1 MFAEANSQYADAGVK
16 IFGASADSVA
26 ENKAFAEKYG
36 FPFDLITDTEKQIA
50 SVVGELGSAK
60 RWAAYIK
67 NGKVEKAWEVK
78 NIKTFPLE
86 ALAEIKVEG

>member
-1 MFAEANSQYADAGVK
+1 MFAEANPQYADAGVR

-26 ENKAFAEKYG
+26 DNKAFAEKYG
-36 FPFDLITDTEKQIA
+36 FPFDLISDAEGEIA
-50 SVVGELGSAK
+50 KVVGVDAQ

-67 NGKVEKAWEVK
+67 NGKVEKTWAVK

-86 ALAEIKVEG
+86 ALEEIKVEG